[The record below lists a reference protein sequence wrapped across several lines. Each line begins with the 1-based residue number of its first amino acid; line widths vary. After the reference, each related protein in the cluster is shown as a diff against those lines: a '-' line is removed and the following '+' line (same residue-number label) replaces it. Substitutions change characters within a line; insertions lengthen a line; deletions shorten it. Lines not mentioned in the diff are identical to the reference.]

1 MLEMTALHAAGFW
14 SGLLI
19 LVLIVLSVRVV
30 MARRRQR
37 VILGDGGDEVMIVAA
52 RRFGNAAEYTPVAI
66 GALVLLAL
74 IGWQAWIIHAIGA
87 AFFVGRVVHPL
98 GLAFGKGPP
107 PARVIG
113 MTLTW
118 LPLLAAAVLLI
129 ACPLVG
135 MTPA

>member
-1 MLEMTALHAAGFW
+1 MTPMQAAGLW

-19 LVLIVLSVRVV
+19 LMLVFLSVTVV

-52 RRFGNAAEYTPVAI
+52 RRFGNAAEYTPVAM
-66 GALVLLAL
+66 GALALLAM
-74 IGWQAWIIHAIGA
+74 IGWQAWVIHLIGG
-87 AFFVGRVVHPL
+87 AFFLGRVIHPL

-118 LPLLAAAVLLI
+118 LPLLAAAGLLI
-129 ACPLVG
+129 AGPLLG

>member
-1 MLEMTALHAAGFW
+1 MLEMTALQAAGLW

-19 LVLIVLSVRVV
+19 LVMIVLSVRVV
-30 MARRRQR
+30 MTRRQQR

-74 IGWQAWIIHAIGA
+74 LGWQAWVVHLIGG
-87 AFFVGRVVHPL
+87 AFFLGRVIHPL

-118 LPLLAAAVLLI
+118 LPLLAAAGLLI
-129 ACPLVG
+129 ACPLLG
-135 MTPA
+135 MAAA

>member
-1 MLEMTALHAAGFW
+1 MTALHAAGLW

-19 LVLIVLSVRVV
+19 LVLLVLSVRVV
-30 MARRRQR
+30 MTRRRQR
-37 VILGDGGDEVMIVAA
+37 VILGDGGDQTMIVAA
-52 RRFGNAAEYTPVAI
+52 RRFGNAAEYTPIAI
-66 GALVLLAL
+66 GALILLAL
-74 IGWQAWIIHAIGA
+74 IGWQAWIIHLIGG
-87 AFFVGRVVHPL
+87 AFFLGRVVHPL

-118 LPLLAAAVLLI
+118 LPLLAAAGLLI
-129 ACPLVG
+129 ACPLLG

>member
-1 MLEMTALHAAGFW
+1 MPGMTALNAAGFW

-30 MARRRQR
+30 MTRRRRR

-66 GALVLLAL
+66 GALILLAL
-74 IGWQAWIIHAIGA
+74 TGSQAWTIHLIGA
-87 AFFVGRVVHPL
+87 AFLLGRVVHPL

-107 PARVIG
+107 PAG
-113 MTLTW
+113 SS
-118 LPLLAAAVLLI
+118 A
-129 ACPLVG
+129 
-135 MTPA
+135 

>member
-1 MLEMTALHAAGFW
+1 MTDMTAIQAAGVW

-30 MARRRQR
+30 MQRRSRR
-37 VILGDGGDEVMIVAA
+37 VILGDGGDEPMIVAM

-66 GALVLLAL
+66 GALILLAL
-74 IGWQAWIIHAIGA
+74 IGWAPWVIHAVGATFLLGRIIH
-87 AFFVGRVVHPL
+87 PM

-107 PARVIG
+107 PARVAG

-118 LPLLAAAVLLI
+118 LPLLAAAILLTV
-129 ACPLVG
+129 CPFL
-135 MTPA
+135 A